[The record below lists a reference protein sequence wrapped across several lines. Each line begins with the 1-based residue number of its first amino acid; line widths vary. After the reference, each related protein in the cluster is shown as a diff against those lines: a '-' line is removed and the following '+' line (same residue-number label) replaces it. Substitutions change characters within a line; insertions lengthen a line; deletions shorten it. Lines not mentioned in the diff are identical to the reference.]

1 MRVRTTSP
9 SFPNRRK
16 SLAPETGPERAG
28 RIGSVASSGE
38 SFRAGQAPLVLQ
50 HAGTGPQVSVEFLQA
65 GVKRTFRVGE
75 GQLWGF
81 ASTHPQEQ
89 LSGEPREGE
98 AVAVPASALARLV
111 PSPGEY
117 RLVDQEPPGP
127 PLAVPLTAVIV
138 EALRRALDVTPVL
151 ELLGSERPFARAV
164 AALPSHLILAPVESF
179 VWERLRE
186 AKTLPQL
193 KALLPEQSQALA
205 RAFAGLACAGFLQPA
220 EQAPPRPTQ
229 APRFPPANPRLR
241 ERLAKIAREGGLEVF
256 AENRELTQEELEKA
270 HEDKEKALAL
280 LAQGG
285 DERQAVRLLSRAVS
299 ILPDPHS
306 LVRLAEVEVAN
317 PMWRERALAHLKQA
331 LEMDPKFT
339 PAWLALANYWALRGD
354 TGKQR
359 RCLENI
365 LKYEPQNR
373 DVREALM
380 HLA

>member
-1 MRVRTTSP
+1 M
-9 SFPNRRK
+9 
-16 SLAPETGPERAG
+16 
-28 RIGSVASSGE
+28 GE
-38 SFRAGQAPLVLQ
+38 SFRAGQAPIVL
-50 HAGTGPQVSVEFLQA
+50 HREGAGSRVAVEFLQA
-65 GVKRTFRVGE
+65 GAKRTFLVGE
-75 GQLWGF
+75 GRLLGF

-89 LSGEPREGE
+89 LAETPQEGE
-98 AVAVPASALARLV
+98 AVSMAASALARLI

-117 RLVDQEPPGP
+117 RLADSEFSGP
-127 PLAVPLTAVIV
+127 PLAVPLPSVIM
-138 EALRRALDVTPVL
+138 EALRRALEVAPVL
-151 ELLGSERPFARAV
+151 ELLGSDRPFTRV
-164 AALPSHLILAPVESF
+164 IPSLPAYLTLAPVESF
-179 VWERLRE
+179 VWERLKE
-186 AKTLPQL
+186 AKTLSQL
-193 KALLPEQSQALA
+193 KALLPEQSQAIA

-220 EQAPPRPTQ
+220 EQPPQRPGQ
-229 APRFPPANPRLR
+229 APRFPPASPQLR
-241 ERLAKIAREGGLEVF
+241 ERLAKIARAGGLQVF
-256 AENRELTQEELEKA
+256 AEDRELTQEELEKA

-299 ILPDPHS
+299 ILPDPQS

-354 TGKQR
+354 VGKQR

-365 LKYEPQNR
+365 LKYDPQNR
-373 DVREALM
+373 DVREALA